1 MDVGRNAVKCSK
13 CWEHSA
19 LFIVQRSMFNVQSG
33 AGVGTFIVYLAMICQ
48 LDIVPHLV
56 LCNPN
61 GGKLLTRHDSC
72 QKV

>member
-1 MDVGRNAVKCSK
+1 MPSNAPNVGTTQRCS
-13 CWEHSA
+13 

-33 AGVGTFIVYLAMICQ
+33 AGVGSVGTFIVYLAMICQ
-48 LDIVPHLV
+48 LNIVPHLV